1 MSAGEE
7 MLKTSVDSQLLRR
20 MLGLMAPY
28 KALFAASLVLYVPL
42 NLGLLLQPLLL
53 GMMVD
58 QVTRAGVHD
67 VASSIGQL
75 GFAYL
80 GALFLQTAGGF
91 VQQSITQLLGLRVT
105 RDVRTTLFQKL
116 QRLDSAFFDRTPAGR
131 VMTRLTNDVE
141 SLAEVFASGS
151 ATILGDLLFLVATA
165 GLLFFTSPRLTLVS
179 FAVLP
184 VLAIGLHHFR
194 NAARDAFRATRTH
207 ISRINGFL
215 QEHISGMAVVQL
227 FGQQAR
233 TAATFDEMNLAY
245 KAANQRAIKL
255 DAGIYAFVE
264 AISTTSV
271 ALLLVASGWDVAG
284 NAVSLGVAVAFV
296 EYLQRFFMPVRDLA
310 TKYTVV
316 QSALA
321 AGERIFALLDEP
333 EPITNLPDAPK
344 PTGITQGIT
353 FDNVTF
359 AYAGGNPAVKNLTL
373 SVQRG
378 QKVALVGRTGSGK
391 TTLTRLLLRHYEV
404 GSGRILVDG
413 KDIRGL
419 EMRALRR
426 TIVSVPQEVHLFS
439 GSVAENLRFGAPDAS
454 DADLWRALDAV
465 QARPVV
471 ERLPGG
477 LNAPI
482 KERGQNLSVGERQL
496 LAFARALVADPPCII
511 LDEATASVDPE
522 TERRLQVA
530 TATLLE
536 GRTALIV
543 AHRLS
548 TLEHSDQIVVLQA
561 GQLMEQ
567 GTHPELMA
575 RGGYYAR
582 LHALQQGLTVL

>member
-1 MSAGEE
+1 MSSGEE
-7 MLKTSVDSQLLRR
+7 LLKTGYDARLLRR
-20 MLGLMAPY
+20 MIALMGPY
-28 KALFAASLVLYVPL
+28 KGLFALSIILYIPL
-42 NLGLLLQPLLL
+42 NLGTLLQPFLL

-58 QVTRAGVHD
+58 TVTKSRPQDAMESVGHL
-67 VASSIGQL
+67 AL
-75 GFAYL
+75 AYL
-80 GALFLQTAGGF
+80 GALFLQQIGGF
-91 VQQSITQLLGLRVT
+91 IQQTITQVLGLRVT
-105 RDVRTTLFQKL
+105 RDVRETLFDKL

-131 VMTRLTNDVE
+131 VMTRITSDVE
-141 SLAEVFASGS
+141 SLAEVFSSGS

-165 GLLFFTSPRLTLVS
+165 GLLFFTSPRLTLWS

-184 VLAIGLHHFR
+184 VLAVGLHFFR
-194 NAARDAFRATRTH
+194 KAARDAFREVRTH

-215 QEHISGMAVVQL
+215 QEHISGMSVVQL
-227 FGQQAR
+227 FGQQER
-233 TAATFDEMNLAY
+233 TAAHFDEMNQAF

-264 AISTTSV
+264 AVSTVSV
-271 ALLLVASGWDVAG
+271 ALLLVSSGTGIAENV
-284 NAVSLGVAVAFV
+284 VTLGVAVAFV

-333 EPITNLPDAPK
+333 ETISDVTGAVK
-344 PTGITQGIT
+344 PVDVREGIR
-353 FDNVTF
+353 FDDVTF
-359 AYAGGNPAVKNLTL
+359 AYRGGNTAVNRFSLAIK
-373 SVQRG
+373 RG

-391 TTLTRLLLRHYEV
+391 TTLTRLLLRHYDV
-404 GSGRILVDG
+404 TTGRISLDG
-413 KDIRGL
+413 TDVRSL
-419 EMRALRR
+419 DMRALRR
-426 TIVSVPQEVHLFS
+426 TIVSVPQEVHMFS
-439 GSVAENLRFGAPDAS
+439 GTVAENLRFGAPDATEEQ
-454 DADLWRALDAV
+454 LWRALDAV
-465 QARPVV
+465 QARGVV

-477 LNAPI
+477 LGAQL

-522 TERRLQVA
+522 TERKLQLA

-548 TLEHSDQIVVLQA
+548 TLEHCDQIVVLQA
-561 GQLMEQ
+561 GQIIEQ
-567 GTHPELMA
+567 GTHAELLA
-575 RGGYYAR
+575 QKGYYAR
-582 LHALQQGLTVL
+582 LHALQQGLDGR